1 MMTVTHNNN
10 NELDQMRM
18 IIDAVVGASDSAQL
32 GRSSSRTEILIHSI
46 GIFSRQGLDGTTVQ
60 HLLDAAGV
68 SRRTFYKYFKNKYD
82 VLESLY
88 KIFIENMVLLF
99 RTEAEKAA
107 TVRDIISGTFKT
119 YFDYHLSLGSM
130 IRLMAEEARRTESVL
145 SPHRDEAFSS
155 TADILQTEMQRVSG
169 RKHDLLVFNTLI
181 WTLESYSLDLLNHTD
196 CSVETVDH
204 YKRVMIGVAEAIL
217 VEGGS
222 LALLADQSAA

>member
-1 MMTVTHNNN
+1 MTVETQNN
-10 NELDQMRM
+10 NELDQMRL
-18 IIDAVVGASDSAQL
+18 IVDAVIGATDSAHA

-46 GIFSRQGLDGTTVQ
+46 GVFSRQGLESTTVQ
-60 HLLDAAGV
+60 HLLDEARV

-99 RTEAEKAA
+99 RTEAERAI

-119 YFDYHLSLGSM
+119 YFDYHLSLGTM

-145 SPHRDEAFSS
+145 SPHRDVAFSS
-155 TADILQTEMQRVSG
+155 TAHILQAEMQRVSG
-169 RKHDLLVFNTLI
+169 KKHDILVFNTLI
-181 WTLESYSLDLLNHTD
+181 WTLESYSLNLLNHTY

-204 YKRVMIGVAEAIL
+204 YKHVMVGIAEAIL
-217 VEGGS
+217 IEGAS
-222 LALLADQSAA
+222 SALLSA

>member
-1 MMTVTHNNN
+1 MVTVRDNN
-10 NELDQMRM
+10 NELDQMRV
-18 IIDAVVGASDSAQL
+18 IIDAVVGATDSAQAT
-32 GRSSSRTEILIHSI
+32 RSSSRTEILIHSI
-46 GIFSRQGLDGTTVQ
+46 GVFSRQGLDKTTVQ
-60 HLLDAAGV
+60 HLLDEAGV

-88 KIFIENMVLLF
+88 KTFIENMVLLF

-119 YFDYHLSLGSM
+119 YFDYHLSLGAM

-155 TADILQTEMQRVSG
+155 TANILQSEMQRVSG
-169 RKHDLLVFNTLI
+169 RKHDILVFNTLI

-196 CSVETVDH
+196 CSAQTVDH
-204 YKRVMIGVAEAIL
+204 YKRVMVGIAEAIL
-217 VEGGS
+217 IEGAS
-222 LALLADQSAA
+222 SALLAD

>member
-1 MMTVTHNNN
+1 MTVETQNN
-10 NELDQMRM
+10 NELDQMRL
-18 IIDAVVGASDSAQL
+18 IVDAVIGATDSAHA

-46 GIFSRQGLDGTTVQ
+46 GVFSRQGLESTTVQ
-60 HLLDAAGV
+60 HLLDEARV

-99 RTEAEKAA
+99 RTEAERAI

-119 YFDYHLSLGSM
+119 YFDYHLSLGTM

-145 SPHRDEAFSS
+145 SPHRDVAFSS
-155 TADILQTEMQRVSG
+155 TAHILQAEMQRVSG
-169 RKHDLLVFNTLI
+169 KKHDILVFNTLI
-181 WTLESYSLDLLNHTD
+181 WTLESYSLNLLNHTD

-204 YKRVMIGVAEAIL
+204 YKHVMVGIAEAIL
-217 VEGGS
+217 IEGAS
-222 LALLADQSAA
+222 SALLSA